1 MILKLIPILLM
12 ACGLFVILP
21 PVQSFAR
28 QNSTASINVDAQS
41 ATDHDG
47 QHDFDFEMGPWK
59 VHVSRLQ
66 HPLSGSNA
74 WVEYDGTLAVR
85 KVWDGRANLAEL
97 EIEGQ
102 TGHLELL
109 ALRLYDPQAHQWSIN
124 TSNSKVGTLNSPLF
138 GEFKNGRGEFFDTEP
153 FNGRSV
159 LVRNVWT
166 DITAN
171 SWHFEQAFSTDGGKT
186 WEANWV
192 EKATR

>member
-1 MILKLIPILLM
+1 M
-12 ACGLFVILP
+12 ACGLFVIVQS
-21 PVQSFAR
+21 VQSFA
-28 QNSTASINVDAQS
+28 QQTSTASINGDAQS
-41 ATDHDG
+41 ATNHDG
-47 QHDFDFEMGPWK
+47 QHDFDFEMGLWK

-66 HPLSGSNA
+66 YPLTGSNA

-102 TGHLELL
+102 TGHFELL

-138 GEFKNGRGEFFDTEP
+138 GEFRNGRGEFFDTEP

-159 LVRNVWT
+159 LVRNVWR

>member
-1 MILKLIPILLM
+1 LTSKPIRILM
-12 ACGLFVILP
+12 ACGLFVMLQ
-21 PVQSFAR
+21 PVQSLAQ
-28 QNSTASINVDAQS
+28 QNSTVSINVDAQS
-41 ATDHDG
+41 ATDRDG
-47 QHDFDFEMGPWK
+47 QHDFDFEMGLWK

-66 HPLSGSNA
+66 HPLTGSNA

-109 ALRLYDPQAHQWSIN
+109 ALRLYDPQAHQWNVN
-124 TSNSKVGTLNSPLF
+124 TSSSNVGRLNSPLF
-138 GEFKNGRGEFFDTEP
+138 GEFKNGRGEFYDAEP
-153 FNGRSV
+153 FNGHSV

>member
-1 MILKLIPILLM
+1 LALKLIRILLM
-12 ACGLFVILP
+12 ACGSFVILQS
-21 PVQSFAR
+21 VQSLAQ
-28 QNSTASINVDAQS
+28 QNSTASVNVDAQS
-41 ATDHDG
+41 APDHDE
-47 QHDFDFEMGPWK
+47 QHDFDFETGPWK

-66 HPLSGSNA
+66 HPLTGSNA
-74 WVEYDGTLAVR
+74 WVEYDGTLTVR

-109 ALRLYDPQAHQWSIN
+109 ALRLYDPQVHQWSVN
-124 TSNSKVGTLNSPLF
+124 TSSSTVGRLSSPLF
-138 GEFKNGRGEFFDTEP
+138 GEFKNGCGEFYDTEP
-153 FNGRSV
+153 FNGHSV
-159 LVRNVWT
+159 LVRNMWT